1 MTDNEVNFSVLMSIY
16 VKENPLWFEEAIRS
30 ILNQTVVP
38 DEIVIVQDGKLTE
51 ELDKICD
58 YYVKNYNDIFRV
70 IKLPN
75 NQGLGKALQIGVSE
89 CRNEWVARMD
99 TDDISLPNRF
109 ELQVNF
115 IKKHS
120 DIDIVGGYIDEF
132 SGEIKNK
139 IGHRL
144 LPLEN
149 LELRKFAKF
158 RNPFNHMTVMFRRSA
173 VIAAGNYKPFHLMED
188 YYLWYRMIINNC
200 KIANIPHYLVH
211 ARVDNMVDKRG
222 GWKYFCSEYKLYKE
236 FFNSGYIMCIEYIW
250 VLLVRFICR
259 MSPSFLRKKI
269 YYTAVHKK
277 NSEEYDY
284 V

>member
-16 VKENPLWFEEAIRS
+16 VKENPSWFEEAIRS
-30 ILNQTVVP
+30 ILNQTVMP
-38 DEIVIVQDGKLTE
+38 NEIVIVQDGKLTE

-89 CRNEWVARMD
+89 CRNEWIARMD

-132 SGEIKNK
+132 CGEIKNK

-144 LPLEN
+144 
-149 LELRKFAKF
+149 
-158 RNPFNHMTVMFRRSA
+158 
-173 VIAAGNYKPFHLMED
+173 HL
-188 YYLWYRMIINNC
+188 
-200 KIANIPHYLVH
+200 
-211 ARVDNMVDKRG
+211 
-222 GWKYFCSEYKLYKE
+222 
-236 FFNSGYIMCIEYIW
+236 
-250 VLLVRFICR
+250 LL
-259 MSPSFLRKKI
+259 FL
-269 YYTAVHKK
+269 
-277 NSEEYDY
+277 
-284 V
+284 